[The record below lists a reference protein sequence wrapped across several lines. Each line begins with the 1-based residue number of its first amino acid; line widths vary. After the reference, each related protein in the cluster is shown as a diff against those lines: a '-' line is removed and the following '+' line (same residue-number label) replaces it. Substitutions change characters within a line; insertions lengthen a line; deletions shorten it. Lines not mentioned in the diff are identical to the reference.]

1 MAVNT
6 SQTVVGVTPSKL
18 VDGSGQP
25 GREENTSK
33 VWLRLAAAA
42 TASVFVGGPNLA
54 AGNGFELAA
63 GQTVGPLQLGAG
75 ESLYGIVVSGTHTVS
90 WIQSRV

>member
-6 SQTVVGVTPSKL
+6 DQVTVGTTATKL

-33 VWLRLAAAA
+33 VWVTNGAAVIAIGASSNVTMTNGILLAANA
-42 TASVFVGGPNLA
+42 TFPGPI
-54 AGNGFELAA
+54 
-63 GQTVGPLQLGAG
+63 QLGAG
-75 ESLYGIVVSGTHTVS
+75 ESLYAICATSSVVS
-90 WIQSRV
+90 WLQSRV